1 MELIISPTSRKQI
14 LKYAQEGFTT
24 FLFGLKDFSVHQSI
38 YLSIK
43 QINSLKKQ
51 YPNIK
56 IFISINKMIFNK
68 DINKLKKTL
77 RKLDALSIEGL
88 LFYDLSLI
96 QLTKELN
103 LSFNLVWN
111 QTHMVTNDKTCEYYY
126 EQGIK
131 YAYLSNEITLEEI
144 LSIKTSSKI
153 NIIMNGFGFPVIS
166 HTKRKLLTNYFKYH
180 KESIKNKS
188 YSLLCGNSKYLIK
201 EEKLG
206 TTIYKNTLLNI
217 SNIIDD
223 LLKAK
228 IPYLVLDGF
237 NVTPCLFNKVVL
249 TFNQYINN
257 NITLDKLKEM
267 INQVY
272 INDDNFFYKKTI
284 YKVK

>member
-153 NIIMNGFGFPVIS
+153 NIIMNGFG
-166 HTKRKLLTNYFKYH
+166 
-180 KESIKNKS
+180 
-188 YSLLCGNSKYLIK
+188 
-201 EEKLG
+201 
-206 TTIYKNTLLNI
+206 
-217 SNIIDD
+217 
-223 LLKAK
+223 
-228 IPYLVLDGF
+228 
-237 NVTPCLFNKVVL
+237 
-249 TFNQYINN
+249 
-257 NITLDKLKEM
+257 
-267 INQVY
+267 
-272 INDDNFFYKKTI
+272 
-284 YKVK
+284 